1 MEMTLDDAKAL
12 VLWAQ
17 QNGLRAMKVKIKGLD
32 LDVVFKD
39 EEAPGAQDATDL
51 SDIPHTVFK
60 EGESTAKP
68 DEEEY
73 LDDELYAAAD
83 DA

>member
-1 MEMTLDDAKAL
+1 MELTLDDAKAL

-39 EEAPGAQDATDL
+39 EVLPAQNVTDL
-51 SDIPHTVFK
+51 SDVPHTKFK
-60 EGESTAKP
+60 EAESAEES
-68 DEEEY
+68 DVEEY
-73 LDDELYAAAD
+73 SDDELYAAAD
-83 DA
+83 TE